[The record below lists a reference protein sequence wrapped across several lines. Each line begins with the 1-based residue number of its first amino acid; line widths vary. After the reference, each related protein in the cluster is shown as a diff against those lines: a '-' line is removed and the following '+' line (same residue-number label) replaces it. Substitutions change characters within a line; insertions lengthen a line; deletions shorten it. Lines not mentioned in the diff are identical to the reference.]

1 MSSMSATTTMT
12 ITSTSILDPTETSPF
27 MLPGMSSPEQQVLK
41 LESGN
46 RVVRFDRECVL
57 IPESPKS
64 KKTMVVTRSYSL
76 PLWKKRGRSG
86 QRLPQGVGNESS
98 DGDEHTASTGPG
110 KERARPSSPE
120 DPSASSSS
128 RVVLKVPIPT
138 CVFIFLR
145 IYST

>member
-1 MSSMSATTTMT
+1 
-12 ITSTSILDPTETSPF
+12 
-27 MLPGMSSPEQQVLK
+27 MLPGMSSPEQRVLK

-86 QRLPQGVGNESS
+86 QRLPQGVGNEAS
-98 DGDEHTASTGPG
+98 DGDEQHTATTGPR

-120 DPSASSSS
+120 DPNASSSS

-138 CVFIFLR
+138 CVFDFAHIFNLN
-145 IYST
+145 